1 MKRNISGNIKKKIA
15 FAAILIGIVLV
26 SLTLLFIRGVQDQ
39 LWEESITAI
48 MENTQQGC
56 NTLRI
61 QLKNDYESMSVL
73 SKDIKKYSLSQTNE
87 IETIINNYGHVEENI
102 SMYTEDGSYFPKG
115 NQIDKTVQETVLNS
129 DITNGIIDP
138 HISSI
143 TGVNVFNIFIRTTMN
158 DGTKAYLVKEYE
170 IENIVESFSLSFY
183 NDAGFSY
190 VINTKG
196 DVLIRPPHPN
206 SNKTVKNLF
215 DMLPT
220 GKNDANNIKQ
230 FAQSLENND
239 TGWAIFTYQNEKT
252 VFCFTPLQLKSD
264 WFLISIIPKDVVDA
278 QTNDILIRSM
288 LLIGCILLGI
298 ILLALFYFHH
308 ANKTNK
314 KITNQTNYIGH
325 LYNALPEGVA
335 LITVNQPFKLIQ
347 LNQEGLRLLHY
358 PDGSLN
364 DAPKGKELK
373 DFIYHEDADRII
385 KDFTNVSLN
394 SQRNTFEHRIVRTD
408 GSFFWASVIVEKT
421 ISENGEPVLI
431 AAFHDITKEKLA
443 EEAAERE
450 KLQERI
456 TLVKAI
462 SNAYPVIIS
471 INLSKDT
478 LNFIYMKE
486 GLMIG
491 LGKQKTYTE
500 LYNQIVS
507 TIHTDSIE
515 EFKERFAP
523 ETLTAALGKEKN
535 EIFIECKQILSDKK
549 YHWISTQI
557 IYVDNPYSK
566 DKLAILISRRI
577 DEQRYEEEQ
586 RRQALQ
592 SALDSAKSASE
603 AKSQFLSNMSHDIR
617 TPMNAI
623 LGMTAIATTHIDD
636 RERVLDCLKKIG
648 LSSNHLLSLINDV
661 LDMSKIESGKLSL
674 RNEPFNFAE
683 LVADSIELVRS
694 QAIAN
699 QLKLNVRFDVMKN
712 ENVIGDPLRIRQVYI
727 NILSNA
733 VKYTK
738 PGGTVSIEVKQ
749 RKSIH
754 KGYQNYIFVC
764 SDTGIGMSP
773 DFIEKLFQPFERS
786 NDSSADKINGTGLGM
801 AITKNIIDLMNGD
814 IQVESTLG
822 KGSVFTVT
830 FPLQL
835 QDAPKDEIPH
845 EWKGIRCLI
854 IDDDIQSCKD
864 AAELLEEIGLR
875 AEYTTEGK
883 TAVETVI
890 REKDTSDP
898 FRLVIVD
905 WKMPDMDGIETT
917 RQLRQKIGSEIPVII
932 LTAYDWSEIEHEAK
946 KSGVTSFISKPFY
959 RSKLCYLLNELSGD
973 NTSEES
979 NNILDIT
986 NLSDKHVLL
995 VEDNEINREIARTI
1009 INEMGI
1015 QTDEAKDGEE
1025 AVKIVSESEIGYYDL
1040 ILMDI
1045 QMPKMD
1051 GYSAT
1056 KAIRLL
1062 DRADASGIPIIAM
1075 TANAFEEDIWAARRA
1090 GMNGHLSKP
1099 VNIEKL
1105 KSTLINVLN
1114 GNSAD

>member
-252 VFCFTPLQLKSD
+252 VFCFTPLQLESD

-557 IYVDNPYSK
+557 
-566 DKLAILISRRI
+566 
-577 DEQRYEEEQ
+577 
-586 RRQALQ
+586 
-592 SALDSAKSASE
+592 
-603 AKSQFLSNMSHDIR
+603 
-617 TPMNAI
+617 
-623 LGMTAIATTHIDD
+623 
-636 RERVLDCLKKIG
+636 
-648 LSSNHLLSLINDV
+648 LSLIHI
-661 LDMSKIESGKLSL
+661 S
-674 RNEPFNFAE
+674 EP
-683 LVADSIELVRS
+683 
-694 QAIAN
+694 
-699 QLKLNVRFDVMKN
+699 
-712 ENVIGDPLRIRQVYI
+712 
-727 NILSNA
+727 
-733 VKYTK
+733 
-738 PGGTVSIEVKQ
+738 
-749 RKSIH
+749 
-754 KGYQNYIFVC
+754 
-764 SDTGIGMSP
+764 
-773 DFIEKLFQPFERS
+773 
-786 NDSSADKINGTGLGM
+786 
-801 AITKNIIDLMNGD
+801 
-814 IQVESTLG
+814 
-822 KGSVFTVT
+822 
-830 FPLQL
+830 
-835 QDAPKDEIPH
+835 
-845 EWKGIRCLI
+845 
-854 IDDDIQSCKD
+854 
-864 AAELLEEIGLR
+864 
-875 AEYTTEGK
+875 
-883 TAVETVI
+883 
-890 REKDTSDP
+890 
-898 FRLVIVD
+898 
-905 WKMPDMDGIETT
+905 T
-917 RQLRQKIGSEIPVII
+917 R
-932 LTAYDWSEIEHEAK
+932 H
-946 KSGVTSFISKPFY
+946 
-959 RSKLCYLLNELSGD
+959 
-973 NTSEES
+973 
-979 NNILDIT
+979 
-986 NLSDKHVLL
+986 
-995 VEDNEINREIARTI
+995 
-1009 INEMGI
+1009 
-1015 QTDEAKDGEE
+1015 
-1025 AVKIVSESEIGYYDL
+1025 
-1040 ILMDI
+1040 
-1045 QMPKMD
+1045 
-1051 GYSAT
+1051 
-1056 KAIRLL
+1056 
-1062 DRADASGIPIIAM
+1062 
-1075 TANAFEEDIWAARRA
+1075 
-1090 GMNGHLSKP
+1090 
-1099 VNIEKL
+1099 
-1105 KSTLINVLN
+1105 
-1114 GNSAD
+1114 

>member
-26 SLTLLFIRGVQDQ
+26 TLTLLFIRGVQNQ

-252 VFCFTPLQLKSD
+252 VFCFTPLRLESD
-264 WFLISIIPKDVVDA
+264 WFLISIIPKNVVDA

-603 AKSQFLSNMSHDIR
+603 AK
-617 TPMNAI
+617 A
-623 LGMTAIATTHIDD
+623 
-636 RERVLDCLKKIG
+636 
-648 LSSNHLLSLINDV
+648 SS
-661 LDMSKIESGKLSL
+661 
-674 RNEPFNFAE
+674 
-683 LVADSIELVRS
+683 
-694 QAIAN
+694 
-699 QLKLNVRFDVMKN
+699 
-712 ENVIGDPLRIRQVYI
+712 
-727 NILSNA
+727 
-733 VKYTK
+733 
-738 PGGTVSIEVKQ
+738 
-749 RKSIH
+749 
-754 KGYQNYIFVC
+754 YQI
-764 SDTGIGMSP
+764 
-773 DFIEKLFQPFERS
+773 
-786 NDSSADKINGTGLGM
+786 
-801 AITKNIIDLMNGD
+801 
-814 IQVESTLG
+814 
-822 KGSVFTVT
+822 
-830 FPLQL
+830 
-835 QDAPKDEIPH
+835 
-845 EWKGIRCLI
+845 
-854 IDDDIQSCKD
+854 
-864 AAELLEEIGLR
+864 
-875 AEYTTEGK
+875 
-883 TAVETVI
+883 
-890 REKDTSDP
+890 
-898 FRLVIVD
+898 
-905 WKMPDMDGIETT
+905 
-917 RQLRQKIGSEIPVII
+917 
-932 LTAYDWSEIEHEAK
+932 
-946 KSGVTSFISKPFY
+946 
-959 RSKLCYLLNELSGD
+959 
-973 NTSEES
+973 
-979 NNILDIT
+979 
-986 NLSDKHVLL
+986 
-995 VEDNEINREIARTI
+995 
-1009 INEMGI
+1009 
-1015 QTDEAKDGEE
+1015 
-1025 AVKIVSESEIGYYDL
+1025 
-1040 ILMDI
+1040 
-1045 QMPKMD
+1045 
-1051 GYSAT
+1051 
-1056 KAIRLL
+1056 
-1062 DRADASGIPIIAM
+1062 
-1075 TANAFEEDIWAARRA
+1075 
-1090 GMNGHLSKP
+1090 
-1099 VNIEKL
+1099 
-1105 KSTLINVLN
+1105 
-1114 GNSAD
+1114 

>member
-26 SLTLLFIRGVQDQ
+26 SLTLLFIRGVQNQ

-87 IETIINNYGHVEENI
+87 IETIINNYSHVEENI

-252 VFCFTPLQLKSD
+252 VFCFTPLRLESD
-264 WFLISIIPKDVVDA
+264 WFLISIIPKNVVDA

-364 DAPKGKELK
+364 DAPKGKDLK

-586 RRQALQ
+586 R
-592 SALDSAKSASE
+592 
-603 AKSQFLSNMSHDIR
+603 
-617 TPMNAI
+617 
-623 LGMTAIATTHIDD
+623 
-636 RERVLDCLKKIG
+636 
-648 LSSNHLLSLINDV
+648 LSLIH
-661 LDMSKIESGKLSL
+661 I
-674 RNEPFNFAE
+674 
-683 LVADSIELVRS
+683 
-694 QAIAN
+694 
-699 QLKLNVRFDVMKN
+699 
-712 ENVIGDPLRIRQVYI
+712 
-727 NILSNA
+727 
-733 VKYTK
+733 
-738 PGGTVSIEVKQ
+738 
-749 RKSIH
+749 
-754 KGYQNYIFVC
+754 
-764 SDTGIGMSP
+764 
-773 DFIEKLFQPFERS
+773 
-786 NDSSADKINGTGLGM
+786 
-801 AITKNIIDLMNGD
+801 
-814 IQVESTLG
+814 
-822 KGSVFTVT
+822 
-830 FPLQL
+830 
-835 QDAPKDEIPH
+835 
-845 EWKGIRCLI
+845 
-854 IDDDIQSCKD
+854 
-864 AAELLEEIGLR
+864 
-875 AEYTTEGK
+875 
-883 TAVETVI
+883 
-890 REKDTSDP
+890 
-898 FRLVIVD
+898 
-905 WKMPDMDGIETT
+905 
-917 RQLRQKIGSEIPVII
+917 
-932 LTAYDWSEIEHEAK
+932 
-946 KSGVTSFISKPFY
+946 
-959 RSKLCYLLNELSGD
+959 
-973 NTSEES
+973 
-979 NNILDIT
+979 
-986 NLSDKHVLL
+986 
-995 VEDNEINREIARTI
+995 
-1009 INEMGI
+1009 
-1015 QTDEAKDGEE
+1015 
-1025 AVKIVSESEIGYYDL
+1025 
-1040 ILMDI
+1040 
-1045 QMPKMD
+1045 
-1051 GYSAT
+1051 
-1056 KAIRLL
+1056 
-1062 DRADASGIPIIAM
+1062 
-1075 TANAFEEDIWAARRA
+1075 
-1090 GMNGHLSKP
+1090 
-1099 VNIEKL
+1099 
-1105 KSTLINVLN
+1105 
-1114 GNSAD
+1114 

>member
-26 SLTLLFIRGVQDQ
+26 SLTLLFIRGVQNQ

-87 IETIINNYGHVEENI
+87 IETIINNYSHVEENI

-252 VFCFTPLQLKSD
+252 VFCFTPLRLESD
-264 WFLISIIPKDVVDA
+264 WFLISIIPKNVVDA

-364 DAPKGKELK
+364 DAPKGKDLK

-549 YHWISTQI
+549 I
-557 IYVDNPYSK
+557 P
-566 DKLAILISRRI
+566 
-577 DEQRYEEEQ
+577 
-586 RRQALQ
+586 
-592 SALDSAKSASE
+592 LD
-603 AKSQFLSNMSHDIR
+603 F
-617 TPMNAI
+617 
-623 LGMTAIATTHIDD
+623 
-636 RERVLDCLKKIG
+636 
-648 LSSNHLLSLINDV
+648 
-661 LDMSKIESGKLSL
+661 
-674 RNEPFNFAE
+674 
-683 LVADSIELVRS
+683 
-694 QAIAN
+694 
-699 QLKLNVRFDVMKN
+699 
-712 ENVIGDPLRIRQVYI
+712 
-727 NILSNA
+727 
-733 VKYTK
+733 YT
-738 PGGTVSIEVKQ
+738 
-749 RKSIH
+749 
-754 KGYQNYIFVC
+754 
-764 SDTGIGMSP
+764 
-773 DFIEKLFQPFERS
+773 
-786 NDSSADKINGTGLGM
+786 
-801 AITKNIIDLMNGD
+801 
-814 IQVESTLG
+814 
-822 KGSVFTVT
+822 
-830 FPLQL
+830 
-835 QDAPKDEIPH
+835 
-845 EWKGIRCLI
+845 
-854 IDDDIQSCKD
+854 
-864 AAELLEEIGLR
+864 
-875 AEYTTEGK
+875 
-883 TAVETVI
+883 
-890 REKDTSDP
+890 
-898 FRLVIVD
+898 
-905 WKMPDMDGIETT
+905 
-917 RQLRQKIGSEIPVII
+917 
-932 LTAYDWSEIEHEAK
+932 
-946 KSGVTSFISKPFY
+946 
-959 RSKLCYLLNELSGD
+959 
-973 NTSEES
+973 
-979 NNILDIT
+979 NNICRQSIFQ
-986 NLSDKHVLL
+986 
-995 VEDNEINREIARTI
+995 R
-1009 INEMGI
+1009 
-1015 QTDEAKDGEE
+1015 
-1025 AVKIVSESEIGYYDL
+1025 
-1040 ILMDI
+1040 
-1045 QMPKMD
+1045 
-1051 GYSAT
+1051 
-1056 KAIRLL
+1056 
-1062 DRADASGIPIIAM
+1062 
-1075 TANAFEEDIWAARRA
+1075 
-1090 GMNGHLSKP
+1090 
-1099 VNIEKL
+1099 
-1105 KSTLINVLN
+1105 
-1114 GNSAD
+1114 

>member
-26 SLTLLFIRGVQDQ
+26 SLTLLFIRGVQNQ

-87 IETIINNYGHVEENI
+87 IETIINNYSHVEENI

-252 VFCFTPLQLKSD
+252 VFCFTPLRLESD
-264 WFLISIIPKDVVDA
+264 WFLISIIPKNVVDA

-364 DAPKGKELK
+364 DAPKGKDLK

-523 ETLTAALGKEKN
+523 ETLTAALGKEKM
-535 EIFIECKQILSDKK
+535 K
-549 YHWISTQI
+549 Y
-557 IYVDNPYSK
+557 
-566 DKLAILISRRI
+566 
-577 DEQRYEEEQ
+577 
-586 RRQALQ
+586 
-592 SALDSAKSASE
+592 
-603 AKSQFLSNMSHDIR
+603 
-617 TPMNAI
+617 
-623 LGMTAIATTHIDD
+623 
-636 RERVLDCLKKIG
+636 
-648 LSSNHLLSLINDV
+648 
-661 LDMSKIESGKLSL
+661 
-674 RNEPFNFAE
+674 
-683 LVADSIELVRS
+683 
-694 QAIAN
+694 
-699 QLKLNVRFDVMKN
+699 
-712 ENVIGDPLRIRQVYI
+712 
-727 NILSNA
+727 LSNA
-733 VKYTK
+733 N
-738 PGGTVSIEVKQ
+738 
-749 RKSIH
+749 KS
-754 KGYQNYIFVC
+754 F
-764 SDTGIGMSP
+764 
-773 DFIEKLFQPFERS
+773 R
-786 NDSSADKINGTGLGM
+786 
-801 AITKNIIDLMNGD
+801 TKN
-814 IQVESTLG
+814 T
-822 KGSVFTVT
+822 
-830 FPLQL
+830 
-835 QDAPKDEIPH
+835 
-845 EWKGIRCLI
+845 
-854 IDDDIQSCKD
+854 
-864 AAELLEEIGLR
+864 IGFLH
-875 AEYTTEGK
+875 K
-883 TAVETVI
+883 
-890 REKDTSDP
+890 
-898 FRLVIVD
+898 
-905 WKMPDMDGIETT
+905 
-917 RQLRQKIGSEIPVII
+917 
-932 LTAYDWSEIEHEAK
+932 
-946 KSGVTSFISKPFY
+946 
-959 RSKLCYLLNELSGD
+959 
-973 NTSEES
+973 
-979 NNILDIT
+979 
-986 NLSDKHVLL
+986 
-995 VEDNEINREIARTI
+995 
-1009 INEMGI
+1009 
-1015 QTDEAKDGEE
+1015 
-1025 AVKIVSESEIGYYDL
+1025 
-1040 ILMDI
+1040 
-1045 QMPKMD
+1045 
-1051 GYSAT
+1051 
-1056 KAIRLL
+1056 
-1062 DRADASGIPIIAM
+1062 
-1075 TANAFEEDIWAARRA
+1075 
-1090 GMNGHLSKP
+1090 
-1099 VNIEKL
+1099 
-1105 KSTLINVLN
+1105 
-1114 GNSAD
+1114 

>member
-1 MKRNISGNIKKKIA
+1 MKRKITSNVKKKIA
-15 FAAILIGIVLV
+15 FAAILIGVILT
-26 SLTLLFIRGVQDQ
+26 SLTIIFVLGVQKQ
-39 LWEESITAI
+39 LWEKSITTI
-48 MENTQQGC
+48 MESTQQGC
-56 NTLRI
+56 STLRI
-61 QLKNDYESMSVL
+61 QLKNDYESIGVI
-73 SKDIKKYSLSQTNE
+73 SKDIKKYSIIQTAE
-87 IETIINNYGHVEENI
+87 IENLIKNYGLVEKNI
-102 SMYTEDGSYFPKG
+102 IMYTEDGDYFPKEY
-115 NQIDKTVQETVLNS
+115 QPDKTVQNTLLNS
-129 DITNGIIDP
+129 DVRNGIIDP
-138 HISSI
+138 HISSV
-143 TGVNVFNIFIRTTMN
+143 TGVNVFNIFIKTTMS
-158 DGTKAYLVKEYE
+158 DGTETYLVKEYE

-190 VINTKG
+190 IINDHG
-196 DVLIRPPHPN
+196 DVLIRSPHPN

-215 DMLPT
+215 DMLPSD
-220 GKNDANNIKQ
+220 KNDANNIQQ
-230 FAQSLENND
+230 FEQSLNNNS

-252 VFCFTPLQLKSD
+252 VFCFTPLQLQSD
-264 WFLISIIPKDVVDA
+264 WFLISIIPKNVVDA
-278 QTNDILIRSM
+278 QTNDILFRSM

-298 ILLALFYFHH
+298 ILLVLFYFHY

-314 KITNQTNYIGH
+314 RITNQTNYIGH

-335 LITVNQPFKLIQ
+335 LITAAQPFKLMQ
-347 LNQEGLRLLHY
+347 LNHEGLKLLKY
-358 PDGSLN
+358 PDYSLN
-364 DAPKGKELK
+364 DAPKGKDLK
-373 DFIYHEDADRII
+373 DFIYPEDVDKVI
-385 KDFTNVSLN
+385 KDFADVSLN
-394 SQRNTFEHRIVRTD
+394 SQRSAFEHRIVRTD

-421 ISENGEPVLI
+421 ISQDGEPVLI
-431 AAFHDITKEKLA
+431 AAFHDITKEKMA

-471 INLSKDT
+471 INLSRDT

-491 LGKQKTYTE
+491 LGEQKTYTE

-515 EFKERFAP
+515 EFQERFSP
-523 ETLTAALGKEKN
+523 ETLTATLGKEKN
-535 EIFIECKQILSDKK
+535 EIFIECKQMLSDKK

-566 DKLAILISRRI
+566 EKLAILISRRI

-623 LGMTAIATTHIDD
+623 LGMTAIATTHLDD

-674 RNEPFNFAE
+674 RTEPFNFAE

-699 QLKLNVRFDVMKN
+699 QLDLNVRFDVMKN
-712 ENVIGDPLRIRQVYI
+712 ENVIGDPLRVRQVYI

-749 RKSIH
+749 QKSIH

-764 SDTGIGMSP
+764 SDTGIGMSHE
-773 DFIEKLFQPFERS
+773 FIEKLFQPFERS
-786 NDSSADKINGTGLGM
+786 NDPSSDKINGTGLGM
-801 AITKNIIDLMNGD
+801 AITKNIVDLMNGD
-814 IQVESTLG
+814 IQVESTPG

-845 EWKGIRCLI
+845 EWKGLRCLI
-854 IDDDIQSCKD
+854 VDDDKQSCED
-864 AAELLEEIGLR
+864 ASELLEEIGLR
-875 AEYTTEGK
+875 AEYVTEGK

-898 FRLVIVD
+898 FQLVIVD

-917 RQLRQKIGSEIPVII
+917 RNIRQKIGPDIPVII
-932 LTAYDWSEIEHEAK
+932 LTAYDWAEIEHEAR
-946 KSGVTSFISKPFY
+946 KSGVTAFISKPFY
-959 RSKLCYLLNELSGD
+959 RSKLCYILNELSGD
-973 NTSEES
+973 NTAEDS
-979 NNILDIT
+979 NNILNIT
-986 NLSDKHVLL
+986 NLSDKRVLL
-995 VEDNEINREIARTI
+995 VEDNEINLEIARTI

-1015 QTDEAKDGEE
+1015 QTDEARDGEE
-1025 AVKIVSESEIGYYDL
+1025 AVKKVSESKIGYYDL

-1099 VNIEKL
+1099 INIEEL
-1105 KSTLINVLN
+1105 KNTLTNVLN
-1114 GNSAD
+1114 GNKID

>member
-26 SLTLLFIRGVQDQ
+26 SLTLLFIRGVQNQ

-87 IETIINNYGHVEENI
+87 IETIINNYSHVEENI

-252 VFCFTPLQLKSD
+252 VFCFTPLRLESD
-264 WFLISIIPKDVVDA
+264 WFLISIIPKNVVDA

-364 DAPKGKELK
+364 DAPKGKDLK

-491 LGKQKTYTE
+491 L
-500 LYNQIVS
+500 
-507 TIHTDSIE
+507 
-515 EFKERFAP
+515 
-523 ETLTAALGKEKN
+523 
-535 EIFIECKQILSDKK
+535 
-549 YHWISTQI
+549 
-557 IYVDNPYSK
+557 
-566 DKLAILISRRI
+566 
-577 DEQRYEEEQ
+577 
-586 RRQALQ
+586 
-592 SALDSAKSASE
+592 
-603 AKSQFLSNMSHDIR
+603 
-617 TPMNAI
+617 
-623 LGMTAIATTHIDD
+623 
-636 RERVLDCLKKIG
+636 
-648 LSSNHLLSLINDV
+648 SLIH
-661 LDMSKIESGKLSL
+661 I
-674 RNEPFNFAE
+674 
-683 LVADSIELVRS
+683 
-694 QAIAN
+694 
-699 QLKLNVRFDVMKN
+699 
-712 ENVIGDPLRIRQVYI
+712 
-727 NILSNA
+727 
-733 VKYTK
+733 
-738 PGGTVSIEVKQ
+738 
-749 RKSIH
+749 
-754 KGYQNYIFVC
+754 
-764 SDTGIGMSP
+764 
-773 DFIEKLFQPFERS
+773 
-786 NDSSADKINGTGLGM
+786 
-801 AITKNIIDLMNGD
+801 
-814 IQVESTLG
+814 
-822 KGSVFTVT
+822 
-830 FPLQL
+830 
-835 QDAPKDEIPH
+835 
-845 EWKGIRCLI
+845 
-854 IDDDIQSCKD
+854 
-864 AAELLEEIGLR
+864 
-875 AEYTTEGK
+875 
-883 TAVETVI
+883 
-890 REKDTSDP
+890 
-898 FRLVIVD
+898 
-905 WKMPDMDGIETT
+905 
-917 RQLRQKIGSEIPVII
+917 
-932 LTAYDWSEIEHEAK
+932 
-946 KSGVTSFISKPFY
+946 
-959 RSKLCYLLNELSGD
+959 
-973 NTSEES
+973 
-979 NNILDIT
+979 
-986 NLSDKHVLL
+986 
-995 VEDNEINREIARTI
+995 
-1009 INEMGI
+1009 
-1015 QTDEAKDGEE
+1015 
-1025 AVKIVSESEIGYYDL
+1025 
-1040 ILMDI
+1040 
-1045 QMPKMD
+1045 
-1051 GYSAT
+1051 
-1056 KAIRLL
+1056 
-1062 DRADASGIPIIAM
+1062 
-1075 TANAFEEDIWAARRA
+1075 
-1090 GMNGHLSKP
+1090 
-1099 VNIEKL
+1099 
-1105 KSTLINVLN
+1105 
-1114 GNSAD
+1114 

>member
-26 SLTLLFIRGVQDQ
+26 TLTLLFIRGVQNQ

-252 VFCFTPLQLKSD
+252 VFCFTPLRLESD
-264 WFLISIIPKDVVDA
+264 WFLISIIPKNVVDA

-535 EIFIECKQILSDKK
+535 EIFIECK
-549 YHWISTQI
+549 
-557 IYVDNPYSK
+557 
-566 DKLAILISRRI
+566 
-577 DEQRYEEEQ
+577 
-586 RRQALQ
+586 
-592 SALDSAKSASE
+592 
-603 AKSQFLSNMSHDIR
+603 
-617 TPMNAI
+617 
-623 LGMTAIATTHIDD
+623 
-636 RERVLDCLKKIG
+636 
-648 LSSNHLLSLINDV
+648 
-661 LDMSKIESGKLSL
+661 
-674 RNEPFNFAE
+674 
-683 LVADSIELVRS
+683 
-694 QAIAN
+694 
-699 QLKLNVRFDVMKN
+699 
-712 ENVIGDPLRIRQVYI
+712 
-727 NILSNA
+727 
-733 VKYTK
+733 
-738 PGGTVSIEVKQ
+738 
-749 RKSIH
+749 
-754 KGYQNYIFVC
+754 
-764 SDTGIGMSP
+764 
-773 DFIEKLFQPFERS
+773 
-786 NDSSADKINGTGLGM
+786 
-801 AITKNIIDLMNGD
+801 
-814 IQVESTLG
+814 
-822 KGSVFTVT
+822 
-830 FPLQL
+830 
-835 QDAPKDEIPH
+835 
-845 EWKGIRCLI
+845 
-854 IDDDIQSCKD
+854 
-864 AAELLEEIGLR
+864 
-875 AEYTTEGK
+875 
-883 TAVETVI
+883 
-890 REKDTSDP
+890 
-898 FRLVIVD
+898 
-905 WKMPDMDGIETT
+905 
-917 RQLRQKIGSEIPVII
+917 
-932 LTAYDWSEIEHEAK
+932 
-946 KSGVTSFISKPFY
+946 
-959 RSKLCYLLNELSGD
+959 
-973 NTSEES
+973 
-979 NNILDIT
+979 
-986 NLSDKHVLL
+986 
-995 VEDNEINREIARTI
+995 
-1009 INEMGI
+1009 
-1015 QTDEAKDGEE
+1015 
-1025 AVKIVSESEIGYYDL
+1025 
-1040 ILMDI
+1040 
-1045 QMPKMD
+1045 
-1051 GYSAT
+1051 
-1056 KAIRLL
+1056 
-1062 DRADASGIPIIAM
+1062 
-1075 TANAFEEDIWAARRA
+1075 
-1090 GMNGHLSKP
+1090 
-1099 VNIEKL
+1099 
-1105 KSTLINVLN
+1105 
-1114 GNSAD
+1114 

>member
-252 VFCFTPLQLKSD
+252 VFCFTPLQLESD

-603 AKSQFLSNMSHDIR
+603 AK
-617 TPMNAI
+617 A
-623 LGMTAIATTHIDD
+623 
-636 RERVLDCLKKIG
+636 
-648 LSSNHLLSLINDV
+648 SSCQI
-661 LDMSKIESGKLSL
+661 
-674 RNEPFNFAE
+674 
-683 LVADSIELVRS
+683 
-694 QAIAN
+694 
-699 QLKLNVRFDVMKN
+699 
-712 ENVIGDPLRIRQVYI
+712 
-727 NILSNA
+727 
-733 VKYTK
+733 
-738 PGGTVSIEVKQ
+738 
-749 RKSIH
+749 
-754 KGYQNYIFVC
+754 
-764 SDTGIGMSP
+764 
-773 DFIEKLFQPFERS
+773 
-786 NDSSADKINGTGLGM
+786 
-801 AITKNIIDLMNGD
+801 
-814 IQVESTLG
+814 
-822 KGSVFTVT
+822 
-830 FPLQL
+830 
-835 QDAPKDEIPH
+835 
-845 EWKGIRCLI
+845 
-854 IDDDIQSCKD
+854 
-864 AAELLEEIGLR
+864 
-875 AEYTTEGK
+875 
-883 TAVETVI
+883 
-890 REKDTSDP
+890 
-898 FRLVIVD
+898 
-905 WKMPDMDGIETT
+905 
-917 RQLRQKIGSEIPVII
+917 
-932 LTAYDWSEIEHEAK
+932 
-946 KSGVTSFISKPFY
+946 
-959 RSKLCYLLNELSGD
+959 
-973 NTSEES
+973 
-979 NNILDIT
+979 
-986 NLSDKHVLL
+986 
-995 VEDNEINREIARTI
+995 
-1009 INEMGI
+1009 
-1015 QTDEAKDGEE
+1015 
-1025 AVKIVSESEIGYYDL
+1025 
-1040 ILMDI
+1040 
-1045 QMPKMD
+1045 
-1051 GYSAT
+1051 
-1056 KAIRLL
+1056 
-1062 DRADASGIPIIAM
+1062 
-1075 TANAFEEDIWAARRA
+1075 
-1090 GMNGHLSKP
+1090 
-1099 VNIEKL
+1099 
-1105 KSTLINVLN
+1105 
-1114 GNSAD
+1114 

>member
-252 VFCFTPLQLKSD
+252 VFCFTPLQLESD

-566 DKLAILISRRI
+566 DKLAILISR
-577 DEQRYEEEQ
+577 
-586 RRQALQ
+586 
-592 SALDSAKSASE
+592 
-603 AKSQFLSNMSHDIR
+603 NM
-617 TPMNAI
+617 
-623 LGMTAIATTHIDD
+623 
-636 RERVLDCLKKIG
+636 DCL
-648 LSSNHLLSLINDV
+648 H
-661 LDMSKIESGKLSL
+661 
-674 RNEPFNFAE
+674 
-683 LVADSIELVRS
+683 
-694 QAIAN
+694 
-699 QLKLNVRFDVMKN
+699 
-712 ENVIGDPLRIRQVYI
+712 
-727 NILSNA
+727 IL
-733 VKYTK
+733 
-738 PGGTVSIEVKQ
+738 
-749 RKSIH
+749 
-754 KGYQNYIFVC
+754 FV
-764 SDTGIGMSP
+764 
-773 DFIEKLFQPFERS
+773 
-786 NDSSADKINGTGLGM
+786 
-801 AITKNIIDLMNGD
+801 
-814 IQVESTLG
+814 
-822 KGSVFTVT
+822 
-830 FPLQL
+830 
-835 QDAPKDEIPH
+835 
-845 EWKGIRCLI
+845 
-854 IDDDIQSCKD
+854 
-864 AAELLEEIGLR
+864 
-875 AEYTTEGK
+875 
-883 TAVETVI
+883 
-890 REKDTSDP
+890 
-898 FRLVIVD
+898 
-905 WKMPDMDGIETT
+905 
-917 RQLRQKIGSEIPVII
+917 
-932 LTAYDWSEIEHEAK
+932 
-946 KSGVTSFISKPFY
+946 
-959 RSKLCYLLNELSGD
+959 
-973 NTSEES
+973 
-979 NNILDIT
+979 
-986 NLSDKHVLL
+986 
-995 VEDNEINREIARTI
+995 
-1009 INEMGI
+1009 
-1015 QTDEAKDGEE
+1015 
-1025 AVKIVSESEIGYYDL
+1025 
-1040 ILMDI
+1040 
-1045 QMPKMD
+1045 
-1051 GYSAT
+1051 
-1056 KAIRLL
+1056 
-1062 DRADASGIPIIAM
+1062 
-1075 TANAFEEDIWAARRA
+1075 
-1090 GMNGHLSKP
+1090 
-1099 VNIEKL
+1099 
-1105 KSTLINVLN
+1105 
-1114 GNSAD
+1114 

>member
-26 SLTLLFIRGVQDQ
+26 TLTLLFIRGVQNQ

-252 VFCFTPLQLKSD
+252 VFCFTPLRLESD
-264 WFLISIIPKDVVDA
+264 WFLISIIPKNVVDA

-462 SNAYPVIIS
+462 FNAYPVIIS

-577 DEQRYEEEQ
+577 DEQRYE
-586 RRQALQ
+586 
-592 SALDSAKSASE
+592 
-603 AKSQFLSNMSHDIR
+603 
-617 TPMNAI
+617 
-623 LGMTAIATTHIDD
+623 
-636 RERVLDCLKKIG
+636 
-648 LSSNHLLSLINDV
+648 
-661 LDMSKIESGKLSL
+661 
-674 RNEPFNFAE
+674 
-683 LVADSIELVRS
+683 
-694 QAIAN
+694 
-699 QLKLNVRFDVMKN
+699 
-712 ENVIGDPLRIRQVYI
+712 
-727 NILSNA
+727 
-733 VKYTK
+733 
-738 PGGTVSIEVKQ
+738 
-749 RKSIH
+749 
-754 KGYQNYIFVC
+754 
-764 SDTGIGMSP
+764 
-773 DFIEKLFQPFERS
+773 
-786 NDSSADKINGTGLGM
+786 
-801 AITKNIIDLMNGD
+801 
-814 IQVESTLG
+814 
-822 KGSVFTVT
+822 
-830 FPLQL
+830 
-835 QDAPKDEIPH
+835 
-845 EWKGIRCLI
+845 
-854 IDDDIQSCKD
+854 
-864 AAELLEEIGLR
+864 
-875 AEYTTEGK
+875 
-883 TAVETVI
+883 
-890 REKDTSDP
+890 
-898 FRLVIVD
+898 
-905 WKMPDMDGIETT
+905 
-917 RQLRQKIGSEIPVII
+917 
-932 LTAYDWSEIEHEAK
+932 
-946 KSGVTSFISKPFY
+946 
-959 RSKLCYLLNELSGD
+959 
-973 NTSEES
+973 
-979 NNILDIT
+979 
-986 NLSDKHVLL
+986 
-995 VEDNEINREIARTI
+995 
-1009 INEMGI
+1009 
-1015 QTDEAKDGEE
+1015 
-1025 AVKIVSESEIGYYDL
+1025 
-1040 ILMDI
+1040 
-1045 QMPKMD
+1045 
-1051 GYSAT
+1051 
-1056 KAIRLL
+1056 
-1062 DRADASGIPIIAM
+1062 
-1075 TANAFEEDIWAARRA
+1075 
-1090 GMNGHLSKP
+1090 
-1099 VNIEKL
+1099 
-1105 KSTLINVLN
+1105 
-1114 GNSAD
+1114 

>member
-1 MKRNISGNIKKKIA
+1 MKRKITSNVKKKIA
-15 FAAILIGIVLV
+15 FAAVLIGVILI
-26 SLTLLFIRGVQDQ
+26 SLTIIFILGVQKQ
-39 LWEESITAI
+39 LWEKSITTI
-48 MENTQQGC
+48 MESTQQGC

-61 QLKNDYESMSVL
+61 QLRNDYESIGVI
-73 SKDIKKYSLSQTNE
+73 SKDIKKYSITQKAE
-87 IETIINNYGHVEENI
+87 IENLIKNYGLVEKNI
-102 SMYTEDGSYFPKG
+102 IMYTEDGDYFPKEY
-115 NQIDKTVQETVLNS
+115 QPDKTVQNTLLNS
-129 DITNGIIDP
+129 NMRNGIIDP
-138 HISSI
+138 HISSV
-143 TGVNVFNIFIRTTMN
+143 TGVNVFNIFVKTTMS
-158 DGTKAYLVKEYE
+158 DGTETYLVKEYE
-170 IENIVESFSLSFY
+170 IENIVESFSVSFY

-190 VINTKG
+190 IINAQG
-196 DVLIRPPHPN
+196 DVLIRSPHPN

-220 GKNDANNIKQ
+220 GKNDENNIEQ
-230 FAQSLENND
+230 FEQSLNNNN
-239 TGWAIFTYQNEKT
+239 TGWAIFTYQDEET
-252 VFCFTPLQLKSD
+252 VFCFTPLQLESD
-264 WFLISIIPKDVVDA
+264 WFLISIIPKNVVDA
-278 QTNDILIRSM
+278 QTNDILFRSM
-288 LLIGCILLGI
+288 LLICSILLGI
-298 ILLALFYFHH
+298 ILLVLFYFHF
-308 ANKTNK
+308 ANKTNRK
-314 KITNQTNYIGH
+314 LYNQANYIGH

-335 LITVNQPFKLIQ
+335 LITASLPFKLIQ
-347 LNQEGLRLLHY
+347 LNQEGLRLLNY
-358 PDGSLN
+358 PEGSSN
-364 DAPKGKELK
+364 DAPKGEDLNN
-373 DFIYHEDADRII
+373 FIYDEDSDRII
-385 KDFTNVSLN
+385 KIFTETSIDG
-394 SQRNTFEHRIVRTD
+394 QRSVFEHRIVRTD
-408 GSFFWASVIVEKT
+408 GSYFWASVIVEKT
-421 ISENGEPVLI
+421 IGEDGEPIII
-431 AAFHDITKEKLA
+431 AAFHDITNEKIA
-443 EEAAERE
+443 EEEAERE

-456 TLVKAI
+456 TLVRAI

-471 INLSKDT
+471 INLSRDT

-491 LGKQKTYTE
+491 LGEQKTYTE
-500 LYNQIVS
+500 LYNQIS
-507 TIHTDSIE
+507 ATIHPDS
-515 EFKERFAP
+515 FKEFEERFSP
-523 ETLTAALGKEKN
+523 ETLTATLGKEKN
-535 EIFIECKQILSDKK
+535 EIFIECKQMLSDKK

-566 DKLAILISRRI
+566 EKLAILISRRI

-586 RRQALQ
+586 RRRALQ

-623 LGMTAIATTHIDD
+623 LGMTAIATTHLDD

-674 RNEPFNFAE
+674 RNEPFNFAQ

-699 QLKLNVRFDVMKN
+699 QLELNMRFDVMKN

-738 PGGTVSIEVKQ
+738 PGGTVNIEVKQ
-749 RKSIH
+749 QKSIH

-764 SDTGIGMSP
+764 SDTGIGMSAE
-773 DFIEKLFQPFERS
+773 FIGKLFQPFERS

-801 AITKNIIDLMNGD
+801 AITKNIVDLMNGD
-814 IQVESTLG
+814 ILVESKPG
-822 KGSVFTVT
+822 KGSAFTVIL
-830 FPLQL
+830 PLQL
-835 QDAPKDEIPH
+835 QDAPKEDIPK
-845 EWKGIRCLI
+845 EWEGIRCLI
-854 IDDDIQSCKD
+854 VDDDKQVCED
-864 AAELLEEIGLR
+864 ASELLEEIGLR
-875 AEYTTEGK
+875 AEYVTQGEA
-883 TAVETVI
+883 AVDTVI
-890 REKDTSDP
+890 RENNTSDP
-898 FRLVIVD
+898 FQLVIVD
-905 WKMPDMDGIETT
+905 WKMPDIDGIETT
-917 RQLRQKIGSEIPVII
+917 RRIREKIGPDIPVII
-932 LTAYDWSEIEHEAK
+932 LTAYDWAEIEHEAR
-946 KSGVTSFISKPFY
+946 KSGVTAFISKPFY
-959 RSKLCYLLNELSGD
+959 RSKLCYILNELSGE
-973 NTSEES
+973 NTAEDS
-979 NNILDIT
+979 NNMLDIT

-1015 QTDEAKDGEE
+1015 HTEEAKDGEE